1 MAADKSVCHECDLT
15 KLPAG
20 ACIIKRIRR
29 NSYEQVSSIIE
40 YDYEVIRYKTVEG
53 TICYE
58 YFPLD
63 GEPEIMDVVLG
74 TYASS
79 TFMAYLAFK
88 KTMNHGTA
96 AVEEML
102 DRGTDF

>member
-1 MAADKSVCHECDLT
+1 MGSY

-53 TICYE
+53 TICR

-74 TYASS
+74 THASS
-79 TFMAYLAFK
+79 TFMAYLAFEK
-88 KTMNHGTA
+88 ND
-96 AVEEML
+96 ESWNSSS
-102 DRGTDF
+102 

>member
-53 TICYE
+53 TICKQSKI
-58 YFPLD
+58 
-63 GEPEIMDVVLG
+63 G
-74 TYASS
+74 S
-79 TFMAYLAFK
+79 
-88 KTMNHGTA
+88 
-96 AVEEML
+96 
-102 DRGTDF
+102 